1 MKVCHLL
8 HWVILTR
15 RKNTGTAQAEQIVS
29 FGMVISYNAIKTGNS
44 TTSFISIF
52 HDVTFQFQDY
62 HLEMDES
69 PVTKD
74 HNDWI

>member
-1 MKVCHLL
+1 MNVCQTFL
-8 HWVILTR
+8 IDYSGQFC
-15 RKNTGTAQAEQIVS
+15 KEEQIVS
-29 FGMVISYNAIKTGNS
+29 FGMVIIYNAIKTGNS